1 MTAASLGKIARQFTE
16 GESLRPDLARAARA
30 TAGFMIPLALQATI
44 GLPVEVVFASI
55 AAQSVAMLDVRG
67 DYRLRVSLLAVVT
80 ILLATTGVLG
90 ALASVSLPAAVGGTM
105 FVALGAALWRHVGS
119 DYGPPIAAA
128 SMLLFLVSLSQSHGP
143 ASAIPHVQAILFG
156 GGIGLGLQMLLWPFR
171 PQHPLRRAVSDSW
184 VAAGALFAS
193 LQPGLRPEAVN
204 EAEAAL
210 RTNLDHAYRIL
221 EGVSGRQRTA
231 LPARLEA
238 LNLRAARLAV
248 RVGAVH
254 TALDALRGTPV
265 HRQIAPA
272 LAAVLTSLVNSS
284 RSIAVTVV
292 SRQPAHLAACEVRLR
307 RLDALLEALQARLAG
322 VAGQPGS
329 AQLAP
334 LIASVR
340 ETVPDIAGVLRA
352 TLDRA
357 GERALF
363 TVELFDVETWQLKP
377 LGSALNFSRNI
388 DRSLV
393 RFGLRMAVF
402 TGIGTALFLWL
413 KIPHGYWLPFTIVV
427 VMQPD
432 FGSTRQKAFQRVGGT
447 VAGSIAASGLLWI
460 NLPRAAELFAI
471 GAGVFGF
478 AYFLKRNYGTAVF
491 FVTIFV
497 VIALEHTGGQIGSH
511 IEIER
516 IGATLAGGLIALL
529 AAQLFWPV
537 WERDR
542 FPPLFAR
549 ALAST
554 RAYLAALQI
563 RLHAGGAL
571 DDPTLKAKRQAE
583 TAAASLFSSLG
594 RLFADTR
601 APRDEVEKIAAL
613 ANGNQRT
620 LRIANLLMVGLHAG
634 PPLNTPAINAHFK
647 AIDRTLTHLIDQA
660 AEPSKVKPFEL
671 AARAADLDT
680 LPPAAADGHS
690 PETLVLGHL
699 ARAATEVRAMLATA
713 TANPK
718 SRQDVLRGP

>member
-1 MTAASLGKIARQFTE
+1 LNLNRMTAASLGKTVRQFAE
-16 GESLRPDLARAARA
+16 GESLRPDLGRAARS
-30 TAGFMIPLALQATI
+30 TAGFMIPLVLHATV

-55 AAQSVAMLDVRG
+55 SAQSIAMLDVRG
-67 DYRLRVSLLAVVT
+67 DYRLRVSLLVVMT
-80 ILLATTGVLG
+80 LLLATTGVLG
-90 ALASVSLPAAVGGTM
+90 ALASVTLPAAVAGTM
-105 FVALGAALWRHVGS
+105 FVALGAGLWRHLGS
-119 DYGPPIAAA
+119 DYGPPLAAA

-143 ASAIPHVQAILFG
+143 ASAIPHVQAILLG
-156 GGIGLGLQMLLWPFR
+156 GGLGLVLQMLLWPFR

-184 VAAGALFAS
+184 GAAGELFAT
-193 LQPGLRPEAVN
+193 LQPGGRPEAVG

-210 RTNLDHAYRIL
+210 RTTLDHAYRIL
-221 EGVSGRQRTA
+221 EGVAQRKSTP
-231 LPARLEA
+231 LPGRLEA

-254 TALDALRGTPV
+254 TALDGLRGTPV

-272 LAAVLTSLVNSS
+272 LATVLTSLINSA

-322 VAGQPGS
+322 VAGQPG
-329 AQLAP
+329 ADQLAP
-334 LIASVR
+334 LLVSLR
-340 ETVPDIAGVLRA
+340 ETVPDIAETLRS

-363 TVELFDVETWQLKP
+363 TVELFDLETWQLKP
-377 LGSALNFSRNI
+377 LASALNFSRHI
-388 DRSLV
+388 DQSLV

-402 TGIGTALFLWL
+402 TGLGTALFVWL

-432 FGSTRQKAFQRVGGT
+432 FGSTRQKALQRVGGT
-447 VAGSIAASGLLWI
+447 VAGSIAASVLLWL
-460 NLPRAAELFAI
+460 NFPQAADLLFI
-471 GAGVFGF
+471 GLGVFGF
-478 AYFLKRNYGTAVF
+478 AYFLKRNYGIAVF

-497 VIALEHTGGQIGSH
+497 VITLEHSGQTGSH
-511 IEIER
+511 VEIER

-542 FPPLFAR
+542 FPPLFSR
-549 ALAST
+549 ALSST
-554 RAYLAALQI
+554 RDYLAALQA
-563 RLHAGGAL
+563 RLHSGGAL
-571 DDPTLKAKRQAE
+571 DDTTLKAKRRAE
-583 TAAASLFSSLG
+583 AAAATLFSSLG

-601 APRDEVEKIAAL
+601 APRAEVEKIAAL

-620 LRIANLLMVGLHAG
+620 LRIANLLMVGLQAG
-634 PPLNTPAINAHFK
+634 PPIDTPELAAHFK
-647 AIDRTLTHLIDQA
+647 AIDRTLAHLADQA
-660 AEPSKVKPFEL
+660 ADPAKVKPFEL

-680 LPPAAADGHS
+680 LPALPVDTHT
-690 PETLVLGHL
+690 PEAIVIGHL
-699 ARAATEVRAMLATA
+699 ARAATEVRAMLAAVTA
-713 TANPK
+713 T
-718 SRQDVLRGP
+718 R